1 MLNGGNAGGDMTRFT
16 VDQIEFHKPDAADA
30 KVLEIFAKDEP
41 NYAVYR
47 TADRVKVQYADD
59 PVASQAQR
67 TSLARLNPIRGE
79 INSLIDGWREKT
91 SEHAVGR
98 VKRFDRS
105 VADSL
110 IVAFE
115 GDVDGAAQVLLE
127 LKQDLIDQRT
137 AWARVLYLGV
147 ALATVLV
154 LVLVLR
160 IFGAGWFTDH
170 VYGFPDD
177 NIWAAAAAGAI
188 GAFFSVAIF
197 MKKRTIL
204 MDLEWV
210 DNAADAV
217 LRIVIGVISAGFL
230 IFLLRSKFVTLEFG
244 ATSITDLGFQ
254 HWVGAVT
261 VGFLAGFS
269 ENLVPDLLAKT
280 PLAVAA
286 PPPPPAGGAAGAL
299 AAGGAKPPTPPPSPT
314 GGDGDDSCLCGAGF
328 DPADATADS
337 QLPPTAGG
345 VAAPETPAAP
355 TSDPAD
361 QGTTQ

>member
-1 MLNGGNAGGDMTRFT
+1 MTRFT
-16 VDQIEFHKPDAADA
+16 VDQIEFHQPDAANA

-47 TADRVKVQYADD
+47 TADRVKIQFADD
-59 PVASQAQR
+59 PAASQVQR
-67 TSLARLNPIRGE
+67 NGLARLNPIRGE
-79 INSLIDGWREKT
+79 INSLIDGWREEK

-98 VKRFDRS
+98 VKRCDRS

-110 IVAFE
+110 VVALE

-147 ALATVLV
+147 ALGTALF

-160 IFGAGWFTDH
+160 IFGAGWFVDH
-170 VYGFPDD
+170 IYQFPDD
-177 NIWAAAAAGAI
+177 NIWAAAAAGAV

-204 MDLEWV
+204 MDTEWI

-244 ATSITDLGFQ
+244 ATSVTDLGYQ

-280 PLAVAA
+280 QLTVAA

-299 AAGGAKPPTPPPSPT
+299 AAGGLKPPAPTTPPA
-314 GGDGDDSCLCGAGF
+314 GGDDSDSCLCGAGF

-337 QLPPTAGG
+337 QLPATTGG
-345 VAAPETPAAP
+345 VSAPVPPLPDPPPEQAP
-355 TSDPAD
+355 DAAD
-361 QGTTQ
+361 QETAQ